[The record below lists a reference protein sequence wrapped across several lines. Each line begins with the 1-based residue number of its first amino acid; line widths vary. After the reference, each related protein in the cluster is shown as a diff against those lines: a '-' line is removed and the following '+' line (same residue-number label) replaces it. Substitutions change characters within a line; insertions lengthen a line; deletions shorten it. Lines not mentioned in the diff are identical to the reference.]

1 MLNTFFSAKL
11 ANYHTIK
18 VALFSN
24 VTKGDNVPILLYDN
38 QKKKFEGE
46 GSKSRA

>member
-38 QKKKFEGE
+38 HGVLEKLT
-46 GSKSRA
+46 KSNQ